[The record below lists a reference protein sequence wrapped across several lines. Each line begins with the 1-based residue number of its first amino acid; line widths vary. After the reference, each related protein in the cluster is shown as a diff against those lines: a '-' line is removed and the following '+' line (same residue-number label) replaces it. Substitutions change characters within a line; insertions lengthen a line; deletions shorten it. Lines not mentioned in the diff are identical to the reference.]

1 MAAMEAGAQVYTTD
15 FAISSALSLPL
26 ICLYWC
32 LIGRLPFVMRS
43 SKFRGHVK
51 WRLENPSAPEA
62 ASDQYTHTHTLPAM
76 GFCLKQSLYSN
87 VLRRRHRLCVKQ
99 KPITVLVAETA
110 DARALRQPP
119 EVSHPI

>member
-1 MAAMEAGAQVYTTD
+1 MGIVAAMEAGAQVYTTD

-62 ASDQYTHTHTLPAM
+62 AQDQYTHTHT
-76 GFCLKQSLYSN
+76 
-87 VLRRRHRLCVKQ
+87 H
-99 KPITVLVAETA
+99 I
-110 DARALRQPP
+110 ARNGLLFEA
-119 EVSHPI
+119 